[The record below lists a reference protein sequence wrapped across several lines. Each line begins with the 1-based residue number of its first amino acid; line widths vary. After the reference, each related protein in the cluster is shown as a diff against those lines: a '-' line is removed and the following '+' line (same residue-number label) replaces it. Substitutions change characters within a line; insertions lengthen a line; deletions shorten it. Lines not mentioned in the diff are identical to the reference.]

1 MYEKYLNER
10 ERESGKERHED
21 AKKDKR
27 GLIVEQKDTV
37 NE

>member
-1 MYEKYLNER
+1 MYEKDLNER